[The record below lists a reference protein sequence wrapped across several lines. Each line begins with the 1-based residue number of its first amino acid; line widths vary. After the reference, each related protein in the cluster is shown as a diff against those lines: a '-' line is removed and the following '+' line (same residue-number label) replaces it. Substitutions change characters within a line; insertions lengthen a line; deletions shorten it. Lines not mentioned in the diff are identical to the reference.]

1 MKRPVLTRF
10 FKNGTRMIHNSPAE
24 AVGAGKK
31 NPRKTLVLRG
41 LKAGANSGIRTQ
53 DLRIT
58 NALLYQLS

>member
-1 MKRPVLTRF
+1 
-10 FKNGTRMIHNSPAE
+10 MIHNSPAE